1 MSRSFI
7 KEEKKLEI
15 AEETLED
22 IINKR
27 LTDFQ
32 EFSSNWIE
40 KVIAKE
46 GELKDSS
53 ENNEFIQDK
62 TLKR

>member
-53 ENNEFIQDK
+53 ENNEFIQD
-62 TLKR
+62 